1 MRDVPRTAISGS
13 QIEELFD
20 ESDLKEDISSTHPP
34 NLPLPHHVNRLI
46 TLKRSLRRLECPEPL
61 LGVHPAFDRS
71 VVLLENV
78 VQVLHGTVTTAV
90 AQCPFLLYVGDGRAV
105 DRCQVCINDTRL
117 RMGRIA

>member
-20 ESDLKEDISSTHPP
+20 ESDLKEDISSTHSP

-46 TLKRSLRRLECPEPL
+46 TLKCSLCRLECSEPL

-78 VQVLHGTVTTAV
+78 VQVLYGSVTTA
-90 AQCPFLLYVGDGRAV
+90 A
-105 DRCQVCINDTRL
+105 TRVL
-117 RMGRIA
+117 SFFMSGMAEP